1 MKHNYCNSRL
11 LQWLLVLALPGLFS
25 CRTTKKGLEQ
35 VKNISRWKGCIAI
48 DLPVITLTP
57 ERTQAERQLIG
68 KETELEADG
77 WLISTPVSVSRQNGG
92 ALRNPDRSVLL
103 LYEEAVQ
110 KFKDHEILG
119 ETKNGQLALL
129 PENLTPARRSSQAVQ
144 QALQVAGQVNQSR
157 ENLAR
162 SGVTVDYRNSLRPGQ
177 WYQSDQGEWQIK
189 R

>member
-1 MKHNYCNSRL
+1 MKHNYYSNFFFLCCL
-11 LQWLLVLALPGLFS
+11 ILPFLD

-77 WLISTPVSVSRQNGG
+77 WLISTPVSVSRQNGS

-110 KFKDHEILG
+110 KFKDYEILG
-119 ETKNGQLALL
+119 EAKNGQLALL
-129 PENLTPARRSSQAVQ
+129 PERLTPAPRTGQAIQ
-144 QALQVAGQVNQSR
+144 LALRIAGQVNQSR
-157 ENLAR
+157 QNLAR
-162 SGVTVDYRNSLRPGQ
+162 AGQLIDYRSSLRPGQ
-177 WYQSDQGEWQIK
+177 WFESDQGEWQIK